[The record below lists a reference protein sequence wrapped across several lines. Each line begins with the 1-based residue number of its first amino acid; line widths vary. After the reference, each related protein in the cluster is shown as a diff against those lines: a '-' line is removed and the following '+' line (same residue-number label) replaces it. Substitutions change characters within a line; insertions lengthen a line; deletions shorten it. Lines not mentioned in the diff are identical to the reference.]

1 MQLSRPLLILI
12 LPLFF
17 ARRLLFQRRFFDFL
31 FKAPSFSLSG
41 GFFVVVGVLFLVLMM
56 SFCLFFSLFTLLF
69 FRFGGFHFDNTGE
82 RRKKQMRRY
91 NRMER
96 VMRERELKRFQ
107 RDDHH
112 HLY

>member
-1 MQLSRPLLILI
+1 MQLSRPLIILI

-41 GFFVVVGVLFLVLMM
+41 GFFVVVGVLFF
-56 SFCLFFSLFTLLF
+56 SFCLFFFSLFTLLF
-69 FRFGGFHFDNTGE
+69 FRFGGVSFRQH
-82 RRKKQMRRY
+82 RRKEKETMGRY

-96 VMRERELKRFQ
+96 VMRERVETISER
-107 RDDHH
+107 
-112 HLY
+112 

>member
-1 MQLSRPLLILI
+1 MQLSRPLLI

-41 GFFVVVGVLFLVLMM
+41 GFLLVFFFVLMM
-56 SFCLFFSLFTLLF
+56 CVVVCLFFSFCLFFSLFTLLF

-96 VMRERELKRFQ
+96 VMRERVETISER
-107 RDDHH
+107 
-112 HLY
+112 

>member
-41 GFFVVVGVLFLVLMM
+41 GFFVVVGVLFFF

-69 FRFGGFHFDNTGE
+69 FRFGGVHFDNTGE
-82 RRKKQMRRY
+82 RRKKQMGRY

-96 VMRERELKRFQ
+96 VMRERVETISER
-107 RDDHH
+107 
-112 HLY
+112 

>member
-31 FKAPSFSLSG
+31 FKPALFFSLSG
-41 GFFVVVGVLFLVLMM
+41 GFFFVLVFFFCSDVCCGVSFF

-82 RRKKQMRRY
+82 RRKEKET
-91 NRMER
+91 NEKI
-96 VMRERELKRFQ
+96 E
-107 RDDHH
+107 
-112 HLY
+112 

>member
-1 MQLSRPLLILI
+1 MQLSRPLLI

-41 GFFVVVGVLFLVLMM
+41 GFFVVGVLFCSDDVCCGVSFF

-82 RRKKQMRRY
+82 RRKKQMGRY

-96 VMRERELKRFQ
+96 VMRERVETISER
-107 RDDHH
+107 
-112 HLY
+112 

>member
-1 MQLSRPLLILI
+1 MQLSRPLLI

-82 RRKKQMRRY
+82 RRKKQMRR
-91 NRMER
+91 
-96 VMRERELKRFQ
+96 
-107 RDDHH
+107 
-112 HLY
+112 

>member
-41 GFFVVVGVLFLVLMM
+41 GFFVVGVVLFFL
-56 SFCLFFSLFTLLF
+56 SAFF
-69 FRFGGFHFDNTGE
+69 FRFSLCFFFALGGFISTTQEKGE
-82 RRKKQMRRY
+82 RNKW
-91 NRMER
+91 EDIIGW
-96 VMRERELKRFQ
+96 RE
-107 RDDHH
+107 
-112 HLY
+112 

>member
-1 MQLSRPLLILI
+1 MQLSRPLLI

-17 ARRLLFQRRFFDFL
+17 ARRLLFQRRFF
-31 FKAPSFSLSG
+31 
-41 GFFVVVGVLFLVLMM
+41 FFVQSALFFSVWRFFIGVLFCSDDVCCGVSFF

-69 FRFGGFHFDNTGE
+69 FRLGGFHFDNTGE

-96 VMRERELKRFQ
+96 VMRERVETISER
-107 RDDHH
+107 
-112 HLY
+112 